1 MFRRKRS
8 QDNSSVFMG
17 LVELHERNWGTDTY
31 PERPRLSDILDAP
44 VVVFWNSA
52 DKNESRH
59 LITLHD
65 DLRQLNAFVEDMFLN
80 QNTRRIDRRFSR
92 IYHNRQEIKITGL
105 RLVFDRPD
113 TNE

>member
-8 QDNSSVFMG
+8 EENPNVFMG

-59 LITLHD
+59 IVTLHD
-65 DLRQLNAFVEDMFLN
+65 NLNQLNKYFEDLFLN
-80 QNTRRIDRRFSR
+80 QKTRRIDRRISR
-92 IYHNRQEIKITGL
+92 IYRNREEVKVKGL
-105 RLVFDRPD
+105 RLVFDKVD
-113 TNE
+113 GK

>member
-8 QDNSSVFMG
+8 AENPNVFMG

-31 PERPRLSDILDAP
+31 PERPRLSDILEAP
-44 VVVFWNSA
+44 VVAFWHSS

-65 DLRQLNAFVEDMFLN
+65 DLQQLSNYVEDMFLN
-80 QNTRRIDRRFSR
+80 QNTRRMDRRFSR
-92 IYHNRQEIKITGL
+92 IYHNRQEVKIKGL
-105 RLVFDRPD
+105 RVLFERPD
-113 TNE
+113 SE